1 MCVASWGALLAV
13 MGSQRIQRGSQVV
26 LVVLL
31 TEVCVFVFL
40 NLFIFFFFWQISL
53 EVDGGL

>member
-1 MCVASWGALLAV
+1 MASWGALLAV